1 MADEDITLDGKPLH
15 SLRVADLKAALEQR
29 NLPKSGQKNTLLKR
43 LKGALMLENLQ
54 KSSTSTCGLQPNSQ
68 IGEEMCQNSFIKQY
82 LAKQQ
87 ELLRQRL
94 EKEAQ
99 QEMDADDS
107 PGGADEDDDHSEDND
122 SSTCASE
129 KHQSILSQRLAAKA
143 VEEEA
148 LKIGHGFS
156 HALHQQGA
164 YEAPG
169 GRLHRANFQQG
180 PKELPSPSRAVAS
193 LSVRVLGQPDCQ
205 GVGRPQ
211 EKEDATPAEPG
222 SARPNLHLSRPAR
235 SSTGNRIYDDE
246 EEEDDDDDSDNDDDW
261 GPSPSGAQRGKR
273 APPPVAPSVPLVAAR
288 SKRKL
293 QPPQHIPPP
302 QVHHSPMQL
311 RHPTP
316 PPSPPPNL
324 FPLPDTPKQSPPDT
338 DHEEGEDSRP
348 AQSKGA
354 MSLPNIATQRQ
365 DSDSSSRSSSPEPTA
380 KRRPGP
386 LSLLVQ
392 KMETE
397 EAGSATAMSE
407 EATHS
412 GAHCSGESPRKEA
425 PTKGEQ
431 GSKQKGERN
440 QHEEK
445 EEKRPQ
451 DSKSKKTQEQA
462 FHEEKESDRKL
473 PEEEKKGEKAQLNKQ
488 MKKKQE
494 KEEKMVVIEAQDS
507 GSSSES
513 DSKSDSSSRS
523 SSSSSSSPSRD
534 KAKLSTQFKKE
545 DQQEE
550 RDEEKKTYL
559 NKEKHYPP
567 KREVSEPST
576 AAITEVEPDSE
587 SSTAQQPASGAE
599 PESNESRLEE
609 GNTPKAFAARKI
621 SLSSTKS
628 SPANTEGGAGDS
640 DTGGAAGRKRRWGSS
655 TAVTAKKPSISITTD
670 SLKSLIPDIKV
681 NQDAVVDLHPD
692 ELQLSG
698 DEENMDA
705 NRSDPDNGLKI
716 RRTVTQVIPNDR
728 QENGQTN
735 EEEEEEVEKKERE
748 IQRRP
753 SRETRENSHSE
764 EVVETRISV
773 KLEEETKKVTP
784 SDNLVRRSISQQ
796 KSGVS
801 VTIDDPVRT
810 ARQPSPPRGK
820 VSNIIHVTNLVRP
833 FTLLQLKELLNR
845 TGTIVEEGFWI
856 DKIKSHCYVTYSATE
871 EAVATREALHGVK
884 WPQSNPKVL
893 RVDFCEQ
900 DELDFHKGVVKPEKV
915 EEPVIQ
921 PVAPP
926 IKPPPL
932 MPEHARE
939 RDRDKERERDRGV
952 RDLWAER
959 QREMERRER
968 ARGER
973 EWDRDKIREFARPGE
988 EGRRSRSRDR
998 ERRRRERA
1006 KSKER
1011 KSEKKDKADEPP
1023 AKMLD
1028 DLFLKTKAAPCIY
1041 WLPLTEEQV
1050 AQRLLDRSER
1060 QKERERKRKELEE
1073 AEDKKREEEKKERLK
1088 SREKDGGTAAGAGTA
1103 KRAVEGE
1110 RVRDKEGEKRR
1121 DSSHRSRRPS
1131 PGAGSGRRSRSRS
1144 NPRDRRR

>member
-1 MADEDITLDGKPLH
+1 PPTSPVPVSLVPDLSPESGTTPSGRACAAMAPVL
-15 SLRVADLKAALEQR
+15 
-29 NLPKSGQKNTLLKR
+29 
-43 LKGALMLENLQ
+43 
-54 KSSTSTCGLQPNSQ
+54 SSHDKFVMVTYK
-68 IGEEMCQNSFIKQY
+68 IKF
-82 LAKQQ
+82 
-87 ELLRQRL
+87 
-94 EKEAQ
+94 
-99 QEMDADDS
+99 
-107 PGGADEDDDHSEDND
+107 SED
-122 SSTCASE
+122 
-129 KHQSILSQRLAAKA
+129 
-143 VEEEA
+143 
-148 LKIGHGFS
+148 
-156 HALHQQGA
+156 
-164 YEAPG
+164 
-169 GRLHRANFQQG
+169 
-180 PKELPSPSRAVAS
+180 
-193 LSVRVLGQPDCQ
+193 
-205 GVGRPQ
+205 
-211 EKEDATPAEPG
+211 
-222 SARPNLHLSRPAR
+222 
-235 SSTGNRIYDDE
+235 
-246 EEEDDDDDSDNDDDW
+246 
-261 GPSPSGAQRGKR
+261 
-273 APPPVAPSVPLVAAR
+273 
-288 SKRKL
+288 
-293 QPPQHIPPP
+293 
-302 QVHHSPMQL
+302 
-311 RHPTP
+311 
-316 PPSPPPNL
+316 
-324 FPLPDTPKQSPPDT
+324 
-338 DHEEGEDSRP
+338 
-348 AQSKGA
+348 
-354 MSLPNIATQRQ
+354 
-365 DSDSSSRSSSPEPTA
+365 
-380 KRRPGP
+380 
-386 LSLLVQ
+386 
-392 KMETE
+392 
-397 EAGSATAMSE
+397 
-407 EATHS
+407 
-412 GAHCSGESPRKEA
+412 
-425 PTKGEQ
+425 
-431 GSKQKGERN
+431 
-440 QHEEK
+440 
-445 EEKRPQ
+445 
-451 DSKSKKTQEQA
+451 
-462 FHEEKESDRKL
+462 
-473 PEEEKKGEKAQLNKQ
+473 
-488 MKKKQE
+488 
-494 KEEKMVVIEAQDS
+494 
-507 GSSSES
+507 
-513 DSKSDSSSRS
+513 
-523 SSSSSSSPSRD
+523 
-534 KAKLSTQFKKE
+534 KLSF
-545 DQQEE
+545 
-550 RDEEKKTYL
+550 
-559 NKEKHYPP
+559 
-567 KREVSEPST
+567 S
-576 AAITEVEPDSE
+576 A
-587 SSTAQQPASGAE
+587 PAG
-599 PESNESRLEE
+599 
-609 GNTPKAFAARKI
+609 
-621 SLSSTKS
+621 TKS

-773 KLEEETKKVTP
+773 KLEEETKKGRLEVTP

-1041 WLPLTEEQV
+1041 WLPLTEEQ
-1050 AQRLLDRSER
+1050 RLLDRSER